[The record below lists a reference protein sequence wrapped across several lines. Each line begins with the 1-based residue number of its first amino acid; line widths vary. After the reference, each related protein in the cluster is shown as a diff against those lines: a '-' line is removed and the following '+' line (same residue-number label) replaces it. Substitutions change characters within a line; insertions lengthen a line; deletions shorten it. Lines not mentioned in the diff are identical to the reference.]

1 MDNLRLVDWSEV
13 GVRMWLSWLLVHL
26 LMTIVKLRWG
36 GSGILLLNLTSAL
49 SLIDTLLRN
58 LDSHALNLVW
68 KNRLYDSAVKGR
80 KV

>member
-1 MDNLRLVDWSEV
+1 MDNLSLVDWIEDK
-13 GVRMWLSWLLVHL
+13 VRMWLSRLLVHL
-26 LMTIVKLRWG
+26 LMTIIKLRWG

-49 SLIDTLLRN
+49 SLIYTLLWD

-68 KNRLYDSAVKGR
+68 KNRLHDSAVEGR

>member
-13 GVRMWLSWLLVHL
+13 KVWMWLSRVHL
-26 LMTIVKLRWG
+26 LMTIIKLRWG
-36 GSGILLLNLTSAL
+36 GSGIQLLNLTSAL
-49 SLIDTLLRN
+49 SLIDTLLRD

-68 KNRLYDSAVKGR
+68 KNRLHDSAVEGR